1 MKRERERRCKNERSQ
16 PLSSFSTGV
25 HRPPFFIGDHCPSV
39 IVICRSQSQRQM
51 QVWPAFMKLDS
62 TIAIVDAETKPW
74 LRLLSQ
80 RHNLKVVENDIL
92 EECMDVL
99 STLREVII
107 LNRELKDMTI
117 KSKKQ
122 CRDMAMVIE
131 RVGDKLNYG
140 FAFIVVLSVVVVIL
154 VYLK

>member
-1 MKRERERRCKNERSQ
+1 
-16 PLSSFSTGV
+16 
-25 HRPPFFIGDHCPSV
+25 
-39 IVICRSQSQRQM
+39 M

-62 TIAIVDAETKPW
+62 TIAIVDAETKLW

-117 KSKKQ
+117 KSRKQ

-131 RVGDKLNYG
+131 RVGDKLNYD
-140 FAFIVVLSVVVVIL
+140 FAFIVVLLVVVVIL

>member
-1 MKRERERRCKNERSQ
+1 MASIHEVRFDNRNCRCGNKAMVKITQ
-16 PLSSFSTGV
+16 STGNPNCLYFV
-25 HRPPFFIGDHCPSV
+25 CLYSVNGCKFFKWWISL
-39 IVICRSQSQRQM
+39 RM
-51 QVWPAFMKLDS
+51 Q
-62 TIAIVDAETKPW
+62 
-74 LRLLSQ
+74 
-80 RHNLKVVENDIL
+80 HNLKVVENDIL

-117 KSKKQ
+117 KSRKQ

-140 FAFIVVLSVVVVIL
+140 FAFIVVLLVVVVIL